1 MNKGIKRR
9 LSWISKL
16 IILYIVVMGIMLL
29 TQIFYI
35 APHIRDRDLGSA
47 ESYQEE
53 ISKNISFII
62 NNKILKFREELL
74 NIAGLPEFLN
84 MDIEAHTPILV
95 NQKNIDN
102 SILNLFIMDSE
113 GWFVSS
119 SVEDLSPWQKQ
130 SWDDLPPYKFSF
142 IKGETYYSTP
152 SYFESVGEISFYM
165 TIPIES
171 AAGERV
177 GVLMGTMLLNDLIEM
192 IYSYDLKDGVHVM
205 LVNNEGIVIAS
216 SGMDLYT
223 LEDGPL
229 SLGYSGRPDMQAL
242 IKGNTG
248 SFIDERE
255 GIAYLHSVSPIL
267 SNGWEVIVETPM
279 DVLMAE
285 TRTMSRFL
293 WLINGILFIVPLII
307 LIIFSRQI
315 DLERARSEEELIR
328 KEKLSVLGQ
337 LSGGVAHE
345 LRNPLTTI
353 KNASYFLNTAI
364 KKPEPE
370 IKRTLGI
377 LDEATSTSEDIIS
390 SILSL
395 ANPRTP
401 IKKKVNIGNMLQD
414 IIIQATIPDNI
425 KVLNKLDKSMP
436 AVLTD
441 PGQIKTIFSNIIL
454 NAVQAMPE
462 GGKLTVKYAL
472 TGKECLDISV
482 SDTGPGIP
490 AENID
495 KIFEPLF
502 TTKAKGIGL
511 GLALTKT
518 LVDTLGGK
526 ISVKSRVGEGTTFTV
541 ALSLIAEK

>member
-9 LSWISKL
+9 LSWILKL
-16 IILYIVVMGIMLL
+16 IILYIVVVGTVLL
-29 TQIFYI
+29 VQGLYI
-35 APHIRDRDLGSA
+35 IPYIKENVMESE

-53 ISKNISFII
+53 IANNVSFVMNREII
-62 NNKILKFREELL
+62 EFRNELQKL
-74 NIAGLPEFLN
+74 ASLHEFTE
-84 MDIEAHTPILV
+84 MDIEAQKPIMV
-95 NQKNIDN
+95 NQTEIDRYMMN
-102 SILNLFIMDSE
+102 HFVMDSE
-113 GWFVSS
+113 GYYVSS
-119 SVEDLSPWQKQ
+119 SLEDLSLWQTK
-130 SWDDLPPYKFSF
+130 SYSDKPFFTVPF
-142 IKGETYYSTP
+142 IKGETFYSNP
-152 SYFESVGEISFYM
+152 KYRESVGEISSYM
-165 TIPIES
+165 VVPIES

-177 GVLMGTMLLNDLIEM
+177 GTLTGTMLLNDLIEM
-192 IYSYDLKDGVHVM
+192 IYKYDLKNGAHIT
-205 LVNNEGIVIAS
+205 LVDTGGAVIAS
-216 SGMDLYT
+216 SGIDLYA

-229 SLGYSGRPDMQAL
+229 SLDYSELLGSHKVL
-242 IKGNTG
+242 KGESK
-248 SFIDERE
+248 SFIDEHE
-255 GIAYLHSVSPIL
+255 GITYLHSVSPIL
-267 SNGWEVIVETPM
+267 SNGWGVIVETPM

-307 LIIFSRQI
+307 LIVYSRQI

-345 LRNPLTTI
+345 LRNPLTAI
-353 KNASYFLNTAI
+353 KNASYFLNMAI

-377 LDEATSTSEDIIS
+377 LDKATSTSEDIIS

-401 IKKKVNIGNMLQD
+401 IKKKVNIGNILQD
-414 IIIQATIPDNI
+414 IITQTTIPDNI

-541 ALSLIAEK
+541 TLSLIAGK